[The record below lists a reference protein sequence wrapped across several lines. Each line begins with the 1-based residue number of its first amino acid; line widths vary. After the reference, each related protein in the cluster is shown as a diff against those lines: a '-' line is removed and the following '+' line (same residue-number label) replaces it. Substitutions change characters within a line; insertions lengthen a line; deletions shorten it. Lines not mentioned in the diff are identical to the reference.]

1 MDKKWWIFKWTN
13 SILNQIN
20 KGIEILGGKIE
31 KIEEIKIGK
40 EDLERKI
47 IIINKIKNTPSK
59 YPRKAGIP
67 TKEPLK

>member
-1 MDKKWWIFKWTN
+1 MKGPKGVEE
-13 SILNQIN
+13 LNQIN

-40 EDLERKI
+40 EDLETKI
-47 IIINKIKNTPSK
+47 IIINKIKNTHRK